1 MKGKTLKDETDLHE
15 MSRRLE
21 TAFAVTALLPG
32 QVFRR
37 FSRFRFIDF
46 DRTMEPEFWW
56 MLSELA
62 MLADGGDPLITVAVL
77 DPEPVSYWYRHYR
90 FYGAFQLVASA
101 SDRDYWASLSAAPPE
116 SPPDALYI
124 NSFRMAWLSN
134 GERWAIW
141 GERSRG
147 SAVIGVADDV
157 NWTPWIE
164 KHPPMATGA
173 DAPER
178 LWMDVDDPRA
188 KDFRS
193 TLAKNYPGRP

>member
-1 MKGKTLKDETDLHE
+1 MKGKSLSTEFEFHE
-15 MSRRLE
+15 MSRRLDV
-21 TAFAVTALLPG
+21 AFDVTAMLPA

-56 MLSELA
+56 MLSDLA
-62 MLADGGDPLITVAVL
+62 ILADGGDPLVTVAVL
-77 DPEPVSYWYRHYR
+77 DPDPVSYWHRHYNC
-90 FYGAFQLVASA
+90 YGAFRLVAFA
-101 SDRDYWASLSAAPPE
+101 TDADYFASLATAPPE
-116 SPPDALYI
+116 SPADALYI
-124 NSFRMAWLSN
+124 NSFRVAWLSN

-157 NWTPWIE
+157 KWEQWIE
-164 KHPPMATGA
+164 KHPPMATGI

-178 LWMDVDDPRA
+178 LWMDFDDPRD

-193 TLAKNYPGRP
+193 ILARNYPG